1 MVQKGGPSGTDLQ
14 RRLWDVSI
22 LKINVRWDAD
32 TSPAERGIFWTGMC
46 SGPGHFIKKHLKN
59 MKQPMSPGACFMIKG
74 DIRSNAGEL
83 RE

>member
-46 SGPGHFIKKHLKN
+46 SGPGHFIKKHLET
-59 MKQPMSPGACFMIKG
+59 MKQPVFPGARSVVKG
-74 DIRSNAGEL
+74 DIRIKWGN
-83 RE
+83 